1 MNTPVKLSALDRRGF
16 LKAAGALKA
25 VGALKA
31 MTAAGGGLL
40 LGYAGPS
47 SAQSASG
54 ALEFNPFVRIG
65 SDGVVTLIVHKPE
78 NGQGAATT
86 MCMLLAEE
94 LECDWE
100 ALRWEFA
107 PVAREYGFP
116 LQGTFGSLGV
126 RTSWQPLREAGAKA
140 RTMLVQAAA
149 ARWQADVA
157 NCRAEQGVV
166 TNVQTGASLGYG
178 ELAEAAAMLP
188 VPESVVLKT
197 PDQYRLIGKAQKRR
211 DTLAKITG
219 QAQYGIDVRIP
230 DMAFAVLARS
240 PVFGGTLTSFDAT
253 KARAFPGVL
262 DVVQVSR
269 GVAVVATNTWAAI
282 EGRKLLDVVWD
293 DGANANLSSAEI
305 RERQRA
311 LVATP
316 GAVARNDGDTD
327 AAFAGAATQLNAVY
341 EAPYLAHTTMEP
353 PNTVVQV
360 DSGSCQVWSGTQIPG
375 ICHLNAVAASG
386 LPPTQVSVNT
396 LYIGGGFGSRGGGNV
411 YSEAVEVAMAAGR
424 PVSLLYTR
432 EDDIK
437 QDRYRPA
444 SYAKL
449 EAALDAEGWPLAWR
463 GHVSC
468 QHFQE
473 LQNGLDREAVA
484 GLADTEYAIPHQ
496 RFEYSPLELDVPTNF
511 WRSVGCSQNT
521 YFAEAFIDEMA
532 AATGKDPVEFRRRL
546 LADKPRLL
554 NVLNIA
560 AERAGW
566 DTPAPQGRY
575 RGVAAVSCFG
585 SHNAQVAEISITDGK
600 VRVHKVTCVVDC
612 GQAVNPATVLQQMQG
627 GIVYGLTAALKGEIT
642 LEQGRVQQSNFHDY
656 DALRMDEM
664 PQIDVFIVASD
675 DSAPGG
681 IGETSTPAIAP
692 AVVNAVFKATGQP
705 VRKLPIKLV

>member
-1 MNTPVKLSALDRRGF
+1 MNTQSPLALDRRTF
-16 LKAAGALKA
+16 LK
-25 VGALKA
+25 VT
-31 MTAAGGGLL
+31 TAAGGGML
-40 LGYAGPS
+40 LGHAGPAL
-47 SAQSASG
+47 AQAESG

-65 SDGVVTLIVHKPE
+65 SDDVVTLIVHKPE

-100 ALRWEFA
+100 SLRWEFA
-107 PVAREYGFP
+107 PVARVYGFP

-140 RTMLVQAAA
+140 RMMLVQAAA
-149 ARWQADVA
+149 ARWQTDVA
-157 NCRAEQGVV
+157 NCRAERGAVIN
-166 TNVQTGASLGYG
+166 TRTGASLRYG
-178 ELAEAAAMLP
+178 EVAESAAQLP
-188 VPESVVLKT
+188 VPETAVLKA
-197 PDQYRLIGKAQKRR
+197 PDQYRLIGKPQKRR
-211 DTLAKITG
+211 DTTEKITG
-219 QAQYGIDVRIP
+219 RARYGIDVRLP

-240 PVFGGTLTSFDAT
+240 PVFGGTVASFDADAT
-253 KARAFPGVL
+253 RAFPGVL

-269 GVAVVATNTWAAI
+269 GVAVLATNTWAAI
-282 EGRKLLDVVWD
+282 EGRKRLAISWNE
-293 DGANANLSSAEI
+293 GPNAALSSEVIAT
-305 RERQRA
+305 RQRE

-316 GAVARNDGDTD
+316 GATARNDGDVD
-327 AAFAGAATQLNAVY
+327 AAFAAATTRLAAAY
-341 EAPYLAHTTMEP
+341 AAPYLAHTTMEP
-353 PNTVVQV
+353 PNAAVRV
-360 DSGSCQVWSGTQIPG
+360 DSGSCEVWSGTQIPG

-386 LPPTQVSVNT
+386 LPPAQVSVNT

-411 YSEAVEVAMAAGR
+411 YGEAVEVAMQAGR
-424 PVSLLYTR
+424 PVNLLYTR
-432 EDDIK
+432 EDDIQ

-444 SYAKL
+444 SYVEL

-484 GLADTEYAIPHQ
+484 GLADTDYVIPNQ

-546 LADKPRLL
+546 LANSPRLL
-554 NVLNIA
+554 NVLNVA

-566 DTPAPQGRY
+566 ATPPAAGRY
-575 RGVAAVSCFG
+575 RGVAVVSCFG
-585 SHNAQVAEISITDGK
+585 SHNAQVAEISLSDGR

-612 GQAVNPATVLQQMQG
+612 GQAVNPATVVQQMQG

-642 LEQGRVQQSNFHDY
+642 LAQGRVQQSNFHNY
-656 DALRMDEM
+656 DALRIDEM
-664 PQIDVFIVASD
+664 PEIDVHIVPSNEV
-675 DSAPGG
+675 APGG

-692 AVVNAVFKATGQP
+692 AVANAVFKATGTP
-705 VRKLPIKLV
+705 VRKLPIRLV

>member
-1 MNTPVKLSALDRRGF
+1 MNSRASLTLDRRAF
-16 LKAAGALKA
+16 LKAT
-25 VGALKA
+25 
-31 MTAAGGGLL
+31 TAAGGGML

-47 SAQSASG
+47 AAQAESN
-54 ALEFNPFVRIG
+54 ALEFNPFIRIG
-65 SDGVVTLIVHKPE
+65 SDDVVTLIVHKPE
-78 NGQGAATT
+78 NGQGAVTT

-94 LECDWE
+94 LECDWD

-149 ARWQADVA
+149 ARWNTDSA
-157 NCRAEQGVV
+157 NCRAEQGAVIN
-166 TNVQTGASLGYG
+166 TQTGASLRFG
-178 ELAEAAAMLP
+178 ELAEAAAQLP
-188 VPESVVLKT
+188 VPETVTLKT
-197 PDQYRLIGKAQKRR
+197 PDQYRLIGKPQKRR

-219 QAQYGIDVRIP
+219 TAQYGIDVRVP

-240 PVFGGTLTSFDAT
+240 PVFGGTIASVDDSAT
-253 KARAFPGVL
+253 RAFPGVL

-269 GVAVVATNTWAAI
+269 GVAVLATSNWTAI
-282 EGRKLLDVVWD
+282 EGRKRLNITWNE
-293 DGANANLSSAEI
+293 GPNAALSSAEI
-305 RERQRA
+305 TARQRE
-311 LVATP
+311 LVASP
-316 GAVARNDGDTD
+316 GAVARNDGDVD
-327 AAFAGAATQLNAVY
+327 AAFASAATKLSVVY

-353 PNTVVQV
+353 PNATARV
-360 DSGSCQVWSGTQIPG
+360 DSGNCEVWSGTQIPG

-386 LPPTQVSVNT
+386 LSPAQVSVNT
-396 LYIGGGFGSRGGGNV
+396 LYIGGGFGGRGGGNV
-411 YSEAVEVAMAAGR
+411 YSEAVEIAMAAGR
-424 PVSLLYTR
+424 PVNLLYTR
-432 EDDIK
+432 EDDIQ

-444 SYAKL
+444 SYVTMD
-449 EAALDAEGWPLAWR
+449 AALDADGWPIAWR
-463 GHVSC
+463 GRVSC

-484 GLADTEYAIPHQ
+484 GLADTEYAIANQ
-496 RFEYSPLELDVPTNF
+496 RFEYAPLELDVPTNF

-532 AATGKDPVEFRRRL
+532 AATGKDPLEFRRRL
-546 LADKPRLL
+546 LADSPRLL

-566 DTPAPQGRY
+566 NTPPAEGRY

-585 SHNAQVAEISITDGK
+585 SHNAQIAEISITDGK
-600 VRVHKVTCVVDC
+600 VRVHKLTCVVDC
-612 GQAVNPATVLQQMQG
+612 GQAVNPATVVQQMQG

-642 LEQGRVQQSNFHDY
+642 LANGRVQQSNFHNY
-656 DALRMDEM
+656 DALRIDEM
-664 PQIDVFIVASD
+664 PEIDVHIVASNE
-675 DSAPGG
+675 APGG

-692 AVVNAVFKATGQP
+692 AVANAVFRATGRP
-705 VRKLPIKLV
+705 VRKLPISLA